1 MNMTDFIKDKLFLN
15 SMNIERLDDCLPETD
30 SLKEYVHRADILFSS
45 QSLDTS
51 LTTRAGVINAF
62 LSAIIDYAKA
72 ACDNIY
78 LGHFSSA
85 NTLCRII
92 IENAVC
98 LHAMTQNESLWELWL
113 IHSIEKAGRLE
124 CKLRKDTPKNE
135 TIFDT
140 FKTTYQISAEY
151 QQVLQKSSSNY
162 RWAYQYIGQGRY
174 TFKALADKVDSR
186 IYKDFSHLSDFSHG
200 ASATQLFDRFSFYES
215 QLYQLTTIAKY
226 VQMAF
231 DDSYPELAD
240 ILREDYYAFYD
251 SLICSDA
258 PC

>member
-1 MNMTDFIKDKLFLN
+1 MLIKEIIKNRLFFN
-15 SMNIERLDDCLPETD
+15 SANLGKLDDCFKETD
-30 SLKEYVHRADILFSS
+30 NLREYVHKADILFSS
-45 QSLDTS
+45 QNFDTS
-51 LTTRAGVINAF
+51 LATRTGVINAF

-186 IYKDFSHLSDFSHG
+186 IYKDYSLLSDFSHG
-200 ASATQLFDRFSFYES
+200 ASATQMVDRFIFADS
-215 QLYQLTTIAKY
+215 QHYQLTAIAKY

-231 DDSYPELAD
+231 DDSQPDLAD

>member
-1 MNMTDFIKDKLFLN
+1 MNLTDFIKDKLFLN
-15 SMNIERLDDCLPETD
+15 SMNIERLDDYLPETD
-30 SLKEYVHRADILFSS
+30 SLREYVHRADILFSS
-45 QSLDTS
+45 QNFDTS
-51 LTTRAGVINAF
+51 LATRTGVINAF

-186 IYKDFSHLSDFSHG
+186 IYKDYSLLSDFSHG
-200 ASATQLFDRFSFYES
+200 ASATQMVDRFIFADS
-215 QLYQLTTIAKY
+215 QHYQLTAIAKY

-231 DDSYPELAD
+231 DASQPDLAD
-240 ILREDYYAFYD
+240 ILREDYWAFYD
-251 SLICSDA
+251 SIINSDVF
-258 PC
+258 

>member
-1 MNMTDFIKDKLFLN
+1 MNLTDFIKDKLFLN

-30 SLKEYVHRADILFSS
+30 SLREYVHRADILFSS
-45 QSLDTS
+45 QNFDTS
-51 LTTRAGVINAF
+51 LATRTGVINAF

-186 IYKDFSHLSDFSHG
+186 IYKDYSLLSDFSHG
-200 ASATQLFDRFSFYES
+200 ASATQMFDRFIFADS
-215 QLYQLTTIAKY
+215 QHYQLTAIAKY

-231 DDSYPELAD
+231 DDSQPNLAD
-240 ILREDYYAFYD
+240 ILREDYWAFYD
-251 SLICSDA
+251 SIINSDVF
-258 PC
+258 

>member
-30 SLKEYVHRADILFSS
+30 SLREYVHRADILFSS
-45 QSLDTS
+45 QSLGTS

-92 IENAVC
+92 IENTVC
-98 LHAMTQNESLWELWL
+98 LHVMTQSEPLWKLWL
-113 IHSIEKAGRLE
+113 VHSAEKVVRLE
-124 CKLRKDTPKNE
+124 GESGKNTTNSK
-135 TIFDT
+135 TILDI
-140 FKTTYQISAEY
+140 FKASLQIDAEY
-151 QQVLQKSSSNY
+151 EQVLEKSTSNY

-200 ASATQLFDRFSFYES
+200 ASATQLFDRFSFFES

-231 DDSYPELAD
+231 DDSHPELAD
-240 ILREDYYAFYD
+240 ILRKDYYAFYD

>member
-1 MNMTDFIKDKLFLN
+1 MNLTDFIKDKLFLN
-15 SMNIERLDDCLPETD
+15 SMNIERLDDYLPETD
-30 SLKEYVHRADILFSS
+30 SLREYVHRADILFSS
-45 QSLDTS
+45 QNFDTS
-51 LTTRAGVINAF
+51 LATRTGVINAF

-98 LHAMTQNESLWELWL
+98 LHAMTQNELLWELWL

-186 IYKDFSHLSDFSHG
+186 IYKDYSLLSDFSHG
-200 ASATQLFDRFSFYES
+200 ASATQMFDRFIFADS
-215 QLYQLTTIAKY
+215 QHYQLTAIAKY

-231 DDSYPELAD
+231 DASQPDLAD
-240 ILREDYYAFYD
+240 ILREDYWAFYD
-251 SLICSDA
+251 SIINSDVF
-258 PC
+258 

>member
-1 MNMTDFIKDKLFLN
+1 MNLTDFIKDKLFLN

-30 SLKEYVHRADILFSS
+30 SLREYVHRADILFSS
-45 QSLDTS
+45 QNFDTS
-51 LTTRAGVINAF
+51 LATRTGVINAF

-113 IHSIEKAGRLE
+113 IHSIEKAGRPE

-162 RWAYQYIGQGRY
+162 RWAYQYIVQGRY

-186 IYKDFSHLSDFSHG
+186 IYKDYSLLSDFSHG
-200 ASATQLFDRFSFYES
+200 ASATQMLDRFIFADS
-215 QLYQLTTIAKY
+215 QHYQLTAIAKY

-231 DDSYPELAD
+231 DDSQPDLAD
-240 ILREDYYAFYD
+240 ILREDYWAFYD
-251 SLICSDA
+251 SIINSDVF
-258 PC
+258 